1 MSLQLPLALEAE
13 SGKSLQAQIFDQIRS
28 MILDGRLGHGDALP
42 ASRLLSHQMGVSRN
56 TTILAYER
64 LMSEG
69 YIETRPSV
77 GTFVSA
83 TLPDKALRSENSP
96 PDEMDGKFGNRP
108 LVQFS
113 GRVQSV
119 FNPHGPRLD
128 QDFWVGRPDADT
140 FPKRAWRRLV
150 CEQISNLGT
159 RLTAYDVPE
168 GYQPLRE
175 AIAKYLGHARGIA
188 TTEDQVIIVGGS
200 QDGLNLIARLLLGPD
215 TLVTLEQPCYQ
226 GAAYVFES
234 FDADIRPIPV
244 DAHGLQVEL
253 LEGVSN
259 AIVYVTPS
267 HQYPTGVMLTPER
280 RRRLLDWAAATGSSI
295 IEDDY
300 DSDFRYDGSPLTA
313 LKGLDSEGNVIYL
326 GTFSKSIGAGI
337 RLGYLVVPE
346 LLVEPARRLKG
357 LMNNGQPTLE
367 QAILAEFMK
376 QDGYSRH
383 LRTIRQIYKRRR
395 DCLIASLERHFGD
408 VELIG
413 VDGGMHLAW
422 RLPESFP
429 SPETVEA
436 IALSRKVGIYSL
448 RSGAA
453 EEFSR
458 TDFCKEDFSRR
469 LMVLGYAALK
479 EEEIACGIERLARGL
494 AEFSGASQ

>member
-13 SGKSLQAQIFDQIRS
+13 SESSLQAQIFDQIRS
-28 MILDGRLGHGDALP
+28 MILDGRLRLGDPLP
-42 ASRLLSHQMGVSRN
+42 ASRLLSEQMGVSRN

-64 LMSEG
+64 LLSEG

-77 GTFVSA
+77 GTFVSP
-83 TLPDKALRSENSP
+83 TLPDETLRSEHSP
-96 PDEMDGKFGNRP
+96 PFEGNGKAGGAAP
-108 LVQFS
+108 IQFS

-119 FNPHGPRLD
+119 FNPHGGRLD
-128 QDFWVGRPDADT
+128 QDFWVGRPGADT
-140 FPKRAWRRLV
+140 FPVRAWKRLV
-150 CEQISNLGT
+150 CEQVSALGA
-159 RLTAYDVPE
+159 RLTAYGVPE

-188 TTEDQVIIVGGS
+188 ASQDQVIITGGS

-215 TLVTLEQPCYQ
+215 TVVALEQPCYQ

-234 FDADIRPIPV
+234 YDADIRPIPV
-244 DAHGLQVEL
+244 DADGLQVEL
-253 LEGVSN
+253 LDGIAN

-267 HQYPTGVMLTPER
+267 HQYPTGVMLTPAR
-280 RRRLLDWAAATGSSI
+280 RQRLLDWAAATGSSI

-313 LKGLDSEGNVIYL
+313 LKGLDANGNVIYL

-337 RLGYLVVPE
+337 RLGYLVVSEP
-346 LLVEPARRLKG
+346 LIEPATRLKG
-357 LMNNGQPTLE
+357 LMNNGQPILE
-367 QAILAEFMK
+367 QAVLAEFMN

-383 LRTIRQIYKRRR
+383 LRTIRQLYKQRR

-413 VDGGMHLAW
+413 AEGGMHLAW
-422 RLPESFP
+422 RLPERFP
-429 SPETVEA
+429 TPETVEA
-436 IALSRKVGIYSL
+436 IALERGVGIYSL

-458 TDFCKEDFSRR
+458 AELCKENFSRR
-469 LMVLGYAALK
+469 LMVLGYAALT
-479 EEEIACGIERLARGL
+479 EEDIERGIERLAHSL
-494 AEFSGASQ
+494 ADFKAVDS